1 MRFGFVYSESPELA
15 RVRGFQPIVV
25 IPIGWWR
32 DLVRKVI
39 ATRANLR
46 AAAVV
51 GVAIDQ
57 YIAKIEA
64 DNGMTRPPQK
74 PGVRPWPTPFVE
86 VRCPRCDV
94 PVRVPRDVFDTL
106 AVHDDDLNEVLR
118 AEVQRLTADL
128 NDARKAANDYH
139 RRAQQM
145 AAALSK
151 TMEAGGPSF
160 GRALANAG
168 HAAQRTLR
176 ETADAQLA
184 VYRARYDGDLT
195 PEEEAAAFAMEEECG
210 HHLSWAQRDRVIR
223 EIRRRRQ
230 P

>member
-1 MRFGFVYSESPELA
+1 MPSHDPEL
-15 RVRGFQPIVV
+15 
-25 IPIGWWR
+25 
-32 DLVRKVI
+32 RKMGDAFEKVL
-39 ATRANLR
+39 AER
-46 AAAVV
+46 
-51 GVAIDQ
+51 
-57 YIAKIEA
+57 
-64 DNGMTRPPQK
+64 
-74 PGVRPWPTPFVE
+74 
-86 VRCPRCDV
+86 
-94 PVRVPRDVFDTL
+94 DTL
-106 AVHDDDLNEVLR
+106 RDELDAQR
-118 AEVQRLTADL
+118 A
-128 NDARKAANDYH
+128 KANDYH
-139 RRAQQM
+139 RRAQKM